1 MTYPSTVVMT
11 SRQYMMCVTSVTPE
25 WLAQLGGVFYS
36 IRERNL
42 DGLAQAR
49 ATRDF
54 SRKAEIEQGIADQRA
69 QWVLSIIIPF
79 CVLTLSNV
87 ELLERRRRKRE
98 RQRSLE
104 HQSFWDQRRRL
115 DGPQVLV
122 RVLE

>member
-1 MTYPSTVVMT
+1 MIYPFTVVMT

-69 QWVLSIIIPF
+69 QWVVSIIIPF

-87 ELLERRRRKRE
+87 ELLERRRKR
-98 RQRSLE
+98 RGKQRLLE
-104 HQSFWDQRRRL
+104 HQSF
-115 DGPQVLV
+115 
-122 RVLE
+122 